1 MMKSIFAYTLTIAC
15 ALVPSMAAASSYPEK
30 PIKIVVPF
38 GAGSATD
45 ILTRGV
51 ADGLSK
57 RLGQAVVVEN
67 RAGAGGAIGATA
79 VANASPDGYT
89 LVMGTNGPF
98 AANVSLYSQLPYD
111 PLKDFEPVMLMGRLP
126 MMLVANSTAKATTVQ
141 ELIAEAKAN
150 PDKVNFGASN
160 TTARVWVELLK
171 KSAGIQAETVLY
183 SNVGGMLSDLMG
195 GQIPYAFENVGPSRP
210 LVESGKLKA
219 LAVTS
224 AERANFAPQVPTMAE
239 SGLDKHELVVWF
251 ALFAPKGTPAD
262 IVERLNKEANE
273 VLKTP
278 EIIRIADQIS
288 MKPAGGPPSDLA
300 AYHKREVDNW
310 RSLVQYTGVEIN

>member
-1 MMKSIFAYTLTIAC
+1 MMKSFFAYTLTVAC
-15 ALVPSMAAASSYPEK
+15 ALAPSFASASSYPDK

-38 GAGSATD
+38 AAGSSTD

-67 RAGAGGAIGATA
+67 RAGAGGAIGAAA
-79 VANASPDGYT
+79 VANAAPDGYT

-98 AANVSLYSQLPYD
+98 AANVSLYSQLSYD
-111 PLKDFEPVMLMGRLP
+111 PLKDFEPVILMGRLP
-126 MMLVANSTAKATTVQ
+126 MMLVANPAAKATTVQ
-141 ELIAEAKAN
+141 ELIAEAKAH
-150 PDKVNFGASN
+150 PDQVNFGASN

-171 KSAGIQAETVLY
+171 KTAGVEAESVLY

-195 GQIPYAFENVGPSRP
+195 GQIPYAFENVGPARP

-224 AERANFAPQVPTMAE
+224 SERADFAPKVPTMAE
-239 SGLDKHELVVWF
+239 SGFDKHELVVWF
-251 ALFAPKGTPAD
+251 ALFAPKGTPSD
-262 IVERLNKEANE
+262 IVERLNKETDE
-273 VLKTP
+273 LLKTP
-278 EIIRIADQIS
+278 ELIRLADQIS

-310 RSLVQYTGVEIN
+310 RSLVQFTGVQIN

>member
-1 MMKSIFAYTLTIAC
+1 MMKSFFAYTLTIAC
-15 ALVPSMAAASSYPEK
+15 ALAPSMAGASSYPEK

-98 AANVSLYSQLPYD
+98 AANVSLYSQLTYD

-126 MMLVANSTAKATTVQ
+126 MMLVANSAAKATTVQ

-224 AERANFAPQVPTMAE
+224 SERANFAPQVPTMAE

-288 MKPAGGPPSDLA
+288 MKPAGGPASDLA

-310 RSLVQYTGVEIN
+310 RSLVQYTGVQIN